1 MPPLW
6 QQLSNYTGMNV
17 IISESLSLINSL
29 DKSIYLFILVFILQ
43 SPYFRLCVIFLNL
56 INACPDLQAQS
67 KHVDL
72 HSDMMIIFRYF
83 IRLLNKDV
91 KCA

>member
-1 MPPLW
+1 
-6 QQLSNYTGMNV
+6 MNV

-56 INACPDLQAQS
+56 INTCPDLAQS

-72 HSDMMIIFRYF
+72 HSDMIIFRYF
-83 IRLLNKDV
+83 IRLLTNKYV